1 MILSKNLF
9 LNHIRLKKPNNH
21 NAYVG
26 LNNRSSFLGILLGV
40 FLIVVGVLVAVAT
53 ITGFISH
60 FLPPEIA
67 SAASPYM
74 IGVHALGVVIACF
87 LVVFGLFICW
97 ASSRN

>member
-1 MILSKNLF
+1 MLF
-9 LNHIRLKKPNNH
+9 
-21 NAYVG
+21 
-26 LNNRSSFLGILLGV
+26 GV
-40 FLIVVGVLVAVAT
+40 FLVVVGVIVAVLT

-74 IGVHALGVVIACF
+74 IGVRALGVVIACF
-87 LVVFGLFICW
+87 LVVFGLFVCW